1 MSKFLLLISLYT
13 KIKIKEEKIDEFVNE
28 EKGGSFMDAGTQTA
42 PGRKKRGGQGSR
54 RRRLL
59 AQRQGLPKSRLLC
72 LAEKGA
78 RSPGKRRRSTTLPVL
93 MEEKVEVKQ
102 EKADVHDEE
111 KKED

>member
-42 PGRKKRGGQGSR
+42 PGRKKKGGQGSR

-72 LAEKGA
+72 LTEKGA